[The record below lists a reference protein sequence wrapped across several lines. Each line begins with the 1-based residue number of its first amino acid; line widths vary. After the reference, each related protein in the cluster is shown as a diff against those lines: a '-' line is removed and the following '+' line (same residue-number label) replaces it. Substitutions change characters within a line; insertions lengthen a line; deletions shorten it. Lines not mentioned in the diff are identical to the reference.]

1 MIILK
6 IWKKKDPEALEWIYL
21 VVCASPIMTIF
32 MVSFT
37 TVESTGRYYYTFLI
51 MLSMAVV
58 LLFEQNKR
66 YLCSVKFLAWVAVG
80 YLSITNIINLYV
92 PIMGCEEPP
101 ENEYIEVTN
110 YLERNGYSLAY
121 AIFEN
126 ANTMTVISNGK
137 VKVVSVAS
145 VERMDICKWLSST
158 SWYPPEISRNHIT
171 AYIITENQMPEFQH
185 FLTNSDGVVWEA
197 DQIGRFHIYISDYNY
212 VNSES

>member
-1 MIILK
+1 M
-6 IWKKKDPEALEWIYL
+6 KKNEPEVLEWIYL

-37 TVESTGRYYYTFLI
+37 TVESTERYYFAVLI

-58 LLFEQNKR
+58 ILFKQNKR
-66 YLCSVKFLAWVAVG
+66 YLCSVKFLVWVAVG
-80 YLSITNIINLYV
+80 YLSVTNIINLYV
-92 PIMGCEEPP
+92 PIMGCKEPP

-110 YLERNGYSLAY
+110 YLEENGYSLAY
-121 AIFEN
+121 STFEN
-126 ANTMTVISNGK
+126 ANTMTVISNGR

-158 SWYPPEISRNHIT
+158 NWYPPEISRSQTT
-171 AYIITENQMPEFQH
+171 AYIITENQMPEFQQ
-185 FLTNSDGVVWEA
+185 FLMNSDGVVWEA
-197 DQIGRFHIYISDYNY
+197 DQIGRFHIYISDCNY